1 MQKKVV
7 SILALIVLLVTVAGM
22 AFAGGSASVAPCATG
37 ETMMSLKIRKSG
49 SSIIGNATAVTYKT
63 GCTAY
68 VTASLQKKTGKN
80 WTSVASDTK
89 EKCVNLSVKL
99 EKGVTYRI
107 AASCVVKDK
116 DGNVKDSIPLSYS
129 STITP

>member
-22 AFAGGSASVAPCATG
+22 ALAGGSAFVAPCAAGDT
-37 ETMMSLKIRKSG
+37 TMSINICKSG
-49 SSIIGNATAVTYKT
+49 GSILGNAKATTHKD

-68 VTASLQKKTGKN
+68 VTASLQKKEGKK